1 MQNII
6 NIGIVAHVDAGK
18 TSITENIL
26 YKADAIRIKGSV
38 DSGSTVTDS
47 LDIERK
53 RGISVKAASTSFKW
67 NDITINLID
76 TPGHADFTAEVER
89 CLTVL
94 DAAILVISA
103 VEGVQSHT
111 YALWDALQNMNIP
124 SIIIVNKID
133 RQGADFINV
142 LEELKSEL
150 KINTFAIQ
158 SPENEGQNNADI
170 ISLWENSDLMC
181 DASGIKNLAIENLAE
196 TNEELLEMYLDGNL
210 PDNNTMLKMMKNCFA
225 NGTINPVFITVAKN
239 DIGTTELLNGIT
251 NFINPKQYNADN
263 DFAAFVYKVEH
274 SPKLGRLA
282 HIKVFSG
289 SVKPRE
295 TIFNSTLK
303 TKNKVA
309 QIKKTF
315 TQKYEDINILEAGD
329 VGIVSGLTD
338 VVAGNILGNSNLIP
352 KQTVIQQ
359 PVLSVQVKP
368 LSDEH
373 FNAIADA
380 LQLLNI
386 EDPALNFIRYN
397 DEKEL
402 HITLMGSVQMEILE
416 SIINERFNI
425 KCEFSEP
432 TVIYKETPVKQAK
445 GFAEY
450 TMPKPCWAVIK
461 FKIEPGE
468 PCSGIV
474 YKSEVSVDKIARK
487 YQNEIEETIP
497 KALQQGIKGWEVTDI
512 KITLTGGEDHEIHSR
527 PGDFIL
533 ATPMAIMDGLKN
545 SNTQLLEPVFNF
557 EIKAPEE
564 MLGSIASD
572 LTNMRADFANPE
584 FNNEKFILKGSV
596 PVATSMDYSIKLNS
610 ATSGKGKIKLSFG
623 GYRKC
628 SDEQGVIRP
637 YKGVNP
643 LDRSQWILH
652 NRGAFKA
659 DERKY

>member
-26 YKADAIRIKGSV
+26 YKADAIRTKGSV

-67 NDITINLID
+67 NNITINLID

-124 SIIIVNKID
+124 TIIVVNKID

-170 ISLWENSDLMC
+170 ISLWKNSDLMC

-196 TNEELLEMYLDGNL
+196 TNEEVLEMYLDGNL
-210 PDNNTMLKMMKNCFA
+210 PDNNTMLKMMKDSFV

-251 NFINPKQYNADN
+251 NFINPKQYNTDN

-303 TKNKVA
+303 TENKVA

-315 TQKYEDINILEAGD
+315 TQKYEDITILKAGD
-329 VGIVSGLTD
+329 VGILSGLTD

-373 FNAIADA
+373 FNALADA

-416 SIINERFNI
+416 SIIDERFNI

-432 TVIYKETPVKQAK
+432 TVIYKETPVKQAE

-468 PCSGIV
+468 PCSGII

-512 KITLTGGEDHEIHSR
+512 KITLTDGENHEIHSR